1 MKFSPL
7 KTVIETKP
15 TGCSDQVPGLEL
27 FDLTRKISHSTLFF
41 SFPSFTAQAGVA
53 KSGWAWPILPPGSGY
68 IRQLQV
74 KHCLAPNSHTF
85 NTTPAYKNL
94 PDKAW
99 PAQTVVTEQLRQLIP
114 GEWLAVCA
122 CLPVCG
128 RGQARVPR
136 LQPALMSF
144 CPTRSRRPWLL
155 LPSGFTSSV
164 RDFTSSGRGGVLT
177 APWAAVGT
185 WRRAKAALPKSG
197 DSWQKQCM
205 RGFLTWPWLFVF
217 HPSGRCRFFMLLP
230 YASTSTKQKWAGISF
245 SSLLPPALIS
255 MATHCE
261 AGFHRARAQPYHHPL
276 REAEGNSHPR
286 YCVNAHIVCLQLSL
300 DWRRS
305 EQNKKETIK
314 YLTVMI
320 SCLNILRWLN
330 AFISCEC

>member
-1 MKFSPL
+1 M
-7 KTVIETKP
+7 
-15 TGCSDQVPGLEL
+15 
-27 FDLTRKISHSTLFF
+27 
-41 SFPSFTAQAGVA
+41 A
-53 KSGWAWPILPPGSGY
+53 KSGWAWPILTPGSGY

-128 RGQARVPR
+128 RGQACVPR

-205 RGFLTWPWLFVF
+205 RGFLTCLPPIRLMQILYVTPLCLNIYKAKMSRNKLF
-217 HPSGRCRFFMLLP
+217 
-230 YASTSTKQKWAGISF
+230 
-245 SSLLPPALIS
+245 LPPAPS
-255 MATHCE
+255 
-261 AGFHRARAQPYHHPL
+261 PYQHGHSLWSWVSQSTGP
-276 REAEGNSHPR
+276 A
-286 YCVNAHIVCLQLSL
+286 LSPSFE
-300 DWRRS
+300 RS
-305 EQNKKETIK
+305 
-314 YLTVMI
+314 
-320 SCLNILRWLN
+320 RG
-330 AFISCEC
+330 